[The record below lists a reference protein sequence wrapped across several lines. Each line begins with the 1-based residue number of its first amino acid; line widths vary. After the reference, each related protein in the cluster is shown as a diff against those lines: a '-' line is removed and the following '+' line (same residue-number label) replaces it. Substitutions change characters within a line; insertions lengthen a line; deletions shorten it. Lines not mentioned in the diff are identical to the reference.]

1 MISFLNKLFI
11 SRQIKVV
18 RFNQVRVFIL
28 LQRNHINIQVL
39 STIYYGWF
47 FTFKLYYGNWILYSN
62 FAYVIFNVIFYL
74 FFVHFCAYVKLLIW
88 CLNRNFKIFCIF
100 ANFCTILSR
109 YVHTNVFS
117 NLISRMYFKVIGIK
131 PKFIKIVI

>member
-1 MISFLNKLFI
+1 MVSFLYKLFV

-39 STIYYGWF
+39 RTIYYGWF
-47 FTFKLYYGNWILYSN
+47 FTFKLNYGNRVLNSY

-74 FFVHFCAYVKLLIW
+74 FFVHICTYVKLLIG

-100 ANFCTILSR
+100 AYFCTILSR
-109 YVHTNVFS
+109 NIHTYVFS

-131 PKFIKIVI
+131 P